1 MNSWVKIISRL
12 NCNPPTLVI
21 VVFRWLSPWTSN
33 HVLDDIHL
41 PSIFEKNKAVYDVM
55 MILETKNKQ
64 QTVERL
70 NQTITVI
77 PDDERPK
84 EMPPSL
90 AYHVTENLYK
100 SVQYLY
106 NMLSLHSTVQI
117 QGTFVHF
124 RFYQYGFITK
134 SSLTKQFPGPQRMTD
149 YFKTELVQW
158 IHISYVTG
166 SPWMPNILNI
176 IKVF

>member
-1 MNSWVKIISRL
+1 MSHILRYTVNSCCL
-12 NCNPPTLVI
+12 FF
-21 VVFRWLSPWTSN
+21 FRWLSPWTSN
-33 HVLDDIHL
+33 HILDDIHL

-55 MILETKNKQ
+55 MIMETKNKQ

-106 NMLSLHSTVQI
+106 NMLSLHTTVQI

-124 RFYQYGFITK
+124 RFYHSFEFF
-134 SSLTKQFPGPQRMTD
+134 SV
-149 YFKTELVQW
+149 E
-158 IHISYVTG
+158 
-166 SPWMPNILNI
+166 IL
-176 IKVF
+176 KVFFDKSISRPTKNKGRFQN